1 MSTREFHTY
10 NCLDAMACLEAFT
23 PIMGEIVKDGNMDA
37 YDSAVS
43 LLYPLMAMQYR
54 GMRFDGEGVAAE
66 SIQAD
71 VRIAEAAEQVAT
83 IIGRPLPDKFL
94 SSPQQLK
101 QYFYG
106 ELGIPPYTNRAT
118 RNVSVDEEALIR
130 IARKG
135 YKEAELILEI
145 RQLRKLKSA
154 YLDVKLDAD
163 GRLRGSAD
171 PAGTSTG
178 RLAVR
183 KTQEGT
189 GLNTQT
195 IPHSLYPYILA
206 DDGSIFYSIDLSQAE
221 NRMVAYIAPEP
232 AMILAFE
239 NKVDIHKQTAALIYG
254 KTIEEIEYEER
265 QWGKKSNHGLNYG
278 LGYRS
283 FALIHQ
289 IQEAFAK
296 WVVESYHRV
305 YPGVRQWHENIKRE
319 LSATRC
325 LENLFGRKRRFYDRW
340 GEDLFR
346 DAYSYI
352 PQSTVA
358 EMINR
363 RAILYSYYTDDMK
376 IIDLLNNMHD
386 GLWFQIPI
394 SAGLETHE
402 RCLRNLRASLEAPL
416 KYKAYE
422 FSIPLEASGGF
433 NLGDASEEKNPTGQR
448 KLNWNEPLVPQL
460 QVILNKKEI
469 ENDKRRISEGNQ
481 RSVGEVQGGAHQPSA
496 SLC

>member
-1 MSTREFHTY
+1 MSSREFHTY

-23 PIMGEIVKDGNMDA
+23 PIMEEIIKDGNMDA

-54 GMRFDGEGVAAE
+54 GMRFDNEGVRQQ
-66 SIQAD
+66 SLSAD
-71 VRIAEAAEQVAT
+71 DKIAEIQEKVNSTA
-83 IIGRPLPDKFL
+83 GRALNVN
-94 SSPQQLK
+94 SSK
-101 QYFYG
+101 QMQDYFYR
-106 ELGIPPYTNRAT
+106 ELGLQPYTNRAT
-118 RNVSVDEEALIR
+118 GNVSTDEDALIR

-135 YKEAELILEI
+135 YKEAQWILEI

-195 IPHSLYPYILA
+195 LPHSLYPYILA
-206 DDGSIFYSIDLSQAE
+206 DEGYILYSVDGSQAE

-232 AMILAFE
+232 AMIQAFE
-239 NKVDIHKQTAALIYG
+239 NKIDIHKQTASLIYS
-254 KTIEEIEYEER
+254 KPIEEIEYEER

-278 LGYRS
+278 LGYKS
-283 FALIHQ
+283 FAMIHR
-289 IQEAFAK
+289 IQEGFAR
-296 WVVESYHRV
+296 WVVESYHRA

-319 LSATRC
+319 LHATRC
-325 LENLFGRKRRFYDRW
+325 LANLFGRKRRFYDRW
-340 GEDLFR
+340 GEDLFK
-346 DAYSYI
+346 DAYSYV

-363 RAILYSYYTDDMK
+363 RAILYSYYTSHMK
-376 IIDLLNNMHD
+376 VIDLLNNMHD

-394 SAGLETHE
+394 SAGLEVHE
-402 RCLRNLRASLEAPL
+402 RCLRDMRASFEAPL

-422 FSIPLEASGGF
+422 FNIPLTCSGGF
-433 NLGDASEEKNPTGQR
+433 NLGERGEDNLTGQVS
-448 KLNWNEPLVPQL
+448 LNWDAPLVPQI
-460 QVILNKKEI
+460 QKII
-469 ENDKRRISEGNQ
+469 
-481 RSVGEVQGGAHQPSA
+481 GEKPCELLTQGQQETMQ
-496 SLC
+496 

>member
-1 MSTREFHTY
+1 MSSKEFYTY
-10 NCLDAMACLEAFT
+10 NCLDSMACLEAF
-23 PIMGEIVKDGNMDA
+23 PSIMREIVKENNLDA

-43 LLYPLMAMQYR
+43 LLYPLMAMQYQ
-54 GMRFDGEGVAAE
+54 GMRFDLTGIAAE
-66 SIQAD
+66 DKKA
-71 VRIAEAAEQVAT
+71 VKRIAELQDEVNVTA
-83 IIGRPLPDKFL
+83 GRELNVN
-94 SSPQQLK
+94 SSPQLQ
-101 QYFYG
+101 QYFYKT
-106 ELGIPPYTNRAT
+106 LALQTYTNRAT
-118 RNVSVDEEALIR
+118 GNISVDEDALIR

-135 YKEAELILEI
+135 YKVAELILEI

-183 KTQEGT
+183 KTQEKT

-195 IPHSLYPYILA
+195 LPHTLYPFILA
-206 DDGSIFYSIDLSQAE
+206 DEGKLLYSIDLSQAE

-239 NKVDIHKQTAALIYG
+239 NKVDIHKQTASLIYS
-254 KTIEEIEYEER
+254 KPIEEIEYEER

-278 LGYRS
+278 LGFRS
-283 FALIHQ
+283 FSMIHR
-289 IQEAFAK
+289 IPEAFAK
-296 WVVESYHRV
+296 WIVEAYHRA
-305 YPGVRQWHENIKRE
+305 YPGVRQWHENTKRE
-319 LSATRC
+319 LSATRT
-325 LENLFGRKRRFYDRW
+325 LSNLFGRSRHFYDRW
-340 GEDLFR
+340 SEDLFKE
-346 DAYSYI
+346 AYAYV

-363 RAILYSYYTDDMK
+363 RAMLYSYYTDHMK
-376 IIDLLNNMHD
+376 VIELLNNMHD

-394 SAGLETHE
+394 NAGLDVHE

-422 FSIPLEASGGF
+422 FSIPLDAGVGF
-433 NLGDASEEKNPTGQR
+433 NLGKADEANPEGTT
-448 KLNWNEPLVPQL
+448 KLNWNEALVPQL
-460 QVILNKKEI
+460 EAVIRRKKC
-469 ENDKRRISEGNQ
+469 
-481 RSVGEVQGGAHQPSA
+481 VPSLPEQL
-496 SLC
+496 SLTT

>member
-1 MSTREFHTY
+1 MSTREFHIY
-10 NCLDAMACLEAFT
+10 NCLDAMACLEAFY
-23 PIMGEIVKDGNMDA
+23 PIMQEIQKENNLDA

-54 GMRFDGEGVAAE
+54 GMRFDNEGIARENEQAE
-66 SIQAD
+66 A
-71 VRIAEAAEQVAT
+71 RIAELQEKVDTIAERKLNVN
-83 IIGRPLPDKFL
+83 
-94 SSPQQLK
+94 SSKQLQ
-101 QYFYG
+101 QYFYQ
-106 ELGIPPYTNRAT
+106 ELGLQPYTNRGT
-118 RNVSVDEEALIR
+118 GNVSTDEEALIR

-135 YKEAELILEI
+135 YKEAALILEI
-145 RQLRKLKSA
+145 RQIRKLKSA

-195 IPHSLYPYILA
+195 LPHSLYPYILA
-206 DDGSIFYSIDLSQAE
+206 DEGYILYSIDGSQAE

-239 NKVDIHKQTAALIYG
+239 NKVDIHKQTASLIYN
-254 KTIEEIEYEER
+254 KPIEEIEYEER

-283 FALIHQ
+283 FSLIHR
-289 IQEAFAK
+289 IPESFAK
-296 WVVESYHRV
+296 WVVESYHRA

-319 LSATRC
+319 LSASRT
-325 LENLFGRKRRFYDRW
+325 LTNLFGRGRHFYDRW
-340 GEDLFR
+340 GEDLFK
-346 DAYSYI
+346 DAYSYV

-363 RAILYSYYTDDMK
+363 RTILYSYYTQEMK

-386 GLWFQIPI
+386 GLWFQIPL
-394 SAGLETHE
+394 SAGLDAHE
-402 RCLRNLRASLEAPL
+402 RCLRNLRASFEAPL

-422 FSIPLEASGGF
+422 FHIPLTCSAGF
-433 NLGDASEEKNPTGQR
+433 NLGDRDEKNLNGQVDI
-448 KLNWNEPLVPQL
+448 NWDEPLVPQL
-460 QVILNKKEI
+460 QAILGGKEN
-469 ENDKRRISEGNQ
+469 EQ
-481 RSVGEVQGGAHQPSA
+481 QTV
-496 SLC
+496 

>member
-1 MSTREFHTY
+1 MSRDFYIY

-23 PIMGEIVKDGNMDA
+23 PIMQEIVKDSNMDA

-54 GMRFDGEGVAAE
+54 GMRFDGEGIASESKLAE
-66 SIQAD
+66 VKTAEIQ
-71 VRIAEAAEQVAT
+71 EQLNTLA
-83 IIGRPLPDKFL
+83 GRALNVNSFL
-94 SSPQQLK
+94 QLK
-101 QYFYG
+101 QYFYQ
-106 ELGIPPYTNRAT
+106 ELGIQPYINRAT
-118 RNVSVDEEALIR
+118 KNISVDEEALIR

-135 YKEAELILEI
+135 YKEAQLVLEI
-145 RQLRKLKSA
+145 RRLRKLKSA

-195 IPHSLYPYILA
+195 LPHSLYPFILA
-206 DDGSIFYSIDLSQAE
+206 DEGHLLYSVDLAQAE
-221 NRMVAYIAPEP
+221 NRVVAYIAPEP
-232 AMILAFE
+232 AMIMAFE
-239 NKVDIHKQTAALIYG
+239 NNVDIHKQTASLIYS
-254 KTIEEIEYEER
+254 KPIEEIDYEER

-278 LGYRS
+278 LGYNS
-283 FALIHQ
+283 FSMIHQ
-289 IQEAFAK
+289 IPIPFAK
-296 WVVESYHRV
+296 WVVEAYHRA

-319 LSATRC
+319 LSVSRI
-325 LENLFGRKRRFYDRW
+325 LENLFGRRRRFYDSW
-340 GEDLFR
+340 GEDLFK

-363 RAILYSYYTDDMK
+363 RAILYIYYTESLKM
-376 IIDLLNNMHD
+376 IDILNNMHD
-386 GLWFQIPI
+386 GLWFQLPLSI
-394 SAGLETHE
+394 GLSEHE
-402 RCLRNLRASLEAPL
+402 RCLRALRASLEAPL

-422 FSIPLEASGGF
+422 FSIPLEVKAGF
-433 NLGDASEEKNPTGQR
+433 NLGDYTKGDPEQPYISPNLIGSH
-448 KLNWNEPLVPQL
+448 KLNWDEPLVPQL
-460 QVILNKKEI
+460 QTII
-469 ENDKRRISEGNQ
+469 
-481 RSVGEVQGGAHQPSA
+481 GEDNERKCIP
-496 SLC
+496 